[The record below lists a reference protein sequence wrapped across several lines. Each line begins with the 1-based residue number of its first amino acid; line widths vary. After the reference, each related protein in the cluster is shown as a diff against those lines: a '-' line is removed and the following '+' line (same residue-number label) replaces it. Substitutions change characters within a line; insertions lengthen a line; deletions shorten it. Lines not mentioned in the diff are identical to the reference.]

1 VVSLTVKNAF
11 GCTSDPYR
19 DTVIVYLQPRID
31 AGPSFVVSQGTSVT
45 FRPQVNGIN
54 GVQFT
59 WSPTTAFSNPNVLQ
73 QTIVANRNQTY
84 TLTAVGQGNCAAS
97 DTMSVKILMP
107 VVVPNSFSPNGDG
120 INDQWIIP
128 NLIDYPGMTV
138 EVYNRYGQMVFQSV
152 GYGRPWDGSFKGQ
165 ALPFATY
172 YYIINLKNGYAPLT
186 GTVTIVK

>member
-1 VVSLTVKNAF
+1 
-11 GCTSDPYR
+11 
-19 DTVIVYLQPRID
+19 
-31 AGPSFVVSQGTSVT
+31 
-45 FRPQVNGIN
+45 
-54 GVQFT
+54 
-59 WSPTTAFSNPNVLQ
+59 
-73 QTIVANRNQTY
+73 
-84 TLTAVGQGNCAAS
+84 VGQGNCAAS